1 VTVSG
6 QTGLYHVYGEADIL
20 LYIGVSKH
28 FGVRWQQHA
37 QKQPWW
43 NERRRMTVDFY
54 DDREEALDAE
64 ALAIFTEQPK
74 YNVLHR
80 KQALRLKRLRPGEV
94 SKSGPVYCGAE
105 DDYGTIAEQCGR
117 AMHAMWHDGYSW
129 GRAMREAIA
138 RYGRLPERRPQWTLT
153 RAAQK
158 AARDNWGPRDACSLC
173 QQGFGRMELP
183 PPREAVYGTA
193 EYEEMVHGTSPLAGG
208 D

>member
-1 VTVSG
+1 MPG
-6 QTGLYHVYGEADIL
+6 PAPTGLYHVYGEADSL

-80 KQALRLKRLRPGEV
+80 KQALRLKKLQSAPVSTPRRSGQRSAKKAKPTPPGRRWEDPRYLAYLRSEKYEQDVKRDFEHAREKEQRRLT
-94 SKSGPVYCGAE
+94 
-105 DDYGTIAEQCGR
+105 GTWSDCERQEWVHGR
-117 AMHAMWHDGYSW
+117 AINAAIDRDIDLDSPEFYALW
-129 GRAMREAIA
+129 AQMRSA
-138 RYGRLPERRPQWTLT
+138 
-153 RAAQK
+153 
-158 AARDNWGPRDACSLC
+158 DAGLDT
-173 QQGFGRMELP
+173 P
-183 PPREAVYGTA
+183 A
-193 EYEEMVHGTSPLAGG
+193 SPSFR
-208 D
+208 

>member
-1 VTVSG
+1 MPSAPAGLYPSTTA
-6 QTGLYHVYGEADIL
+6 QTGL

-80 KQALRLKRLRPGEV
+80 KQAQRLETPGP
-94 SKSGPVYCGAE
+94 G
-105 DDYGTIAEQCGR
+105 
-117 AMHAMWHDGYSW
+117 
-129 GRAMREAIA
+129 
-138 RYGRLPERRPQWTLT
+138 
-153 RAAQK
+153 
-158 AARDNWGPRDACSLC
+158 
-173 QQGFGRMELP
+173 
-183 PPREAVYGTA
+183 PPRQPEC
-193 EYEEMVHGTSPLAGG
+193 GG
-208 D
+208 DTETRVRDRRGQPTPPYWTVVMTSSSSGNWRKAPGQRSATASGFWSDCQRRVYLLPVP